1 MIDSKAVASELKHAR
16 AVRLR
21 AEAAWC
27 EVEELLWEVQHSPR
41 YWRRLALVDIEDDEI
56 MPPPLTH

>member
-16 AVRLR
+16 TARLR

-41 YWRRLALVDIEDDEI
+41 YWQRLALVDVEHDEDAS
-56 MPPPLTH
+56 PPLAA